1 MALAEMSHHTA
12 PRGQKTARAGEE
24 DHEMHYTATVRTHP
38 PPQVAGTEY
47 YELSDED
54 VVPARGSRPPCLGEP
69 RGPQERD
76 LPRTVEQIAVY
87 APMVQILDAPVT
99 QTVEQLPDVIRFFD
113 FLLPDPEQV
122 IEVPKILL
130 DDVPM
135 RTVVRDTQLAEQL
148 VEVPTILYFLKQ
160 RIPEQ
165 IVDTPVPYGGRGVS
179 GGLQGF
185 LPGHVEQTV
194 DFPAPCGGVCR
205 LQGFLPEQS
214 STVTSSSSSERISER
229 NVEQIAVSRGFGEG
243 LQDFPPGQS
252 SSSSSH
258 DPARIAASLDEPG
271 EGVFRT
277 FPQIKKSAKGTPHS
291 SARVPRDVSSS
302 TPAPQHRTRL
312 TAWVMILTDQGPY
325 YWDRRTGE
333 TRWTME
339 AGYAPSWCLG
349 PDGRYVRL
357 GDGKIFETLDGL

>member
-1 MALAEMSHHTA
+1 MLASVRDANASGAARRRAATTQTVA
-12 PRGQKTARAGEE
+12 SARASERRNGPGR
-24 DHEMHYTATVRTHP
+24 D
-38 PPQVAGTEY
+38 VAPHRPTGTEDGQGRGGGSRDALHGDGPGRILLPRWQAPSFN
-47 YELSDED
+47 ELSDD
-54 VVPARGSRPPCLGEP
+54 VVVPARGSRPPCLGEP

-76 LPRTVEQIAVY
+76 LPRTVEQVAAY

-99 QTVEQLPDVIRFFD
+99 QMVEQLPDVMRFFD
-113 FLLPDPEQV
+113 FLLPDPDQV

-148 VEVPTILYFLKQ
+148 ADVPTILYFLKQ

-194 DFPAPCGGVCR
+194 DFPAPCVGVSR

-243 LQDFPPGQS
+243 LQDFPPRTEFILFFSRS
-252 SSSSSH
+252 SSYCCNS
-258 DPARIAASLDEPG
+258 G
-271 EGVFRT
+271 
-277 FPQIKKSAKGTPHS
+277 
-291 SARVPRDVSSS
+291 
-302 TPAPQHRTRL
+302 
-312 TAWVMILTDQGPY
+312 
-325 YWDRRTGE
+325 
-333 TRWTME
+333 
-339 AGYAPSWCLG
+339 
-349 PDGRYVRL
+349 
-357 GDGKIFETLDGL
+357 